1 MAVEGASMAGRS
13 GKMQTDLPHSL
24 NFTRRES
31 LALGLLGSLGMCLPW
46 QQAMAAP
53 ASSLPI
59 GSAPEALEVDH
70 FPSRA
75 HAFVWRNWQL
85 VPMETMAS
93 LLKVKPQEVTEL
105 GKAMGLPD
113 PPSVTQE
120 VRERSALTVIRRNW
134 HLLPYEQLLDLLGWD
149 ETKMAFTL
157 REDDFLYIK
166 LGSLKPKC
174 APLAWPERTPEVRE
188 REKVI
193 AKVVHEHFAGQ
204 SLLGNDP
211 LFAFVKRLAASD
223 ATTPPP
229 PANWESEPLRF
240 CYSYFALYGDPLL
253 ETHLDP
259 YPDGYLEK
267 LRAQGVNGVWLQGV
281 LSQLA
286 PFPWDAKLSA
296 QHETRL
302 ENLRKMVAR
311 AKARGVRV
319 FLYLN
324 EPRSM
329 PTAFFNAHP
338 ELRGVTRDDHTMLC
352 TSAEPVRKWMEEA
365 IAHICK
371 NVPDLG
377 GFFTITASENATNCW
392 SHHQGQACPRCG
404 PLGAAA
410 VIAGVNSHI
419 AAGIRAANGKQRLLA
434 WDWGWKEEWAVD
446 AINKLPQE
454 ATLMSVSEWELP
466 ITRGGVASKVGEYC
480 LSAVGPGPRAVR
492 HWEAAR
498 KRGLKVVA
506 KIQAALSWEF
516 SSAPYLPVLKNV
528 ADHATALR
536 RHGVEEIMLS
546 WTLGGH
552 PSPNFAAVS
561 TPLTTLATNHCTE
574 DPTPALAFWEDLG
587 KAFAEFPFHISVV
600 YTAPLQ
606 AGPANLPWPKP
617 TKYRAT
623 MVGCGYD
630 DLNSWRAI
638 YPADVFISQL
648 EKTADGFFAAVKRL
662 KNDVPKPREAM
673 QEQMR
678 FAEVAALH
686 WKSVALQSRYVQARG
701 DEARKA
707 DCADL
712 MKQEI
717 ALAKELHALQSQDAR
732 IGFEASNQ
740 YYYVP
745 LDLVEKVV
753 RCVWVI

>member
-1 MAVEGASMAGRS
+1 MARRRRS
-13 GKMQTDLPHSL
+13 GEMQTHLPHFTST
-24 NFTRRES
+24 TRRE
-31 LALGLLGSLGMCLPW
+31 AMAIGLLGTLGMCLPW
-46 QQAMAAP
+46 QRAVAAP
-53 ASSLPI
+53 ASSLPV
-59 GSAPEALEVDH
+59 GSAPEALEADH

-75 HAFVWRNWQL
+75 HAFIWRNWQL
-85 VPMETMAS
+85 VPVAMMAA
-93 LLKVKPQEVTEL
+93 LLKVQPEEVTEL

-113 PPSVTQE
+113 AVPVTQE
-120 VRERSALTVIRRNW
+120 VRDRSALTVIRRNW

-149 ETKMAFTL
+149 EGKMAFTL

-174 APLAWPERTPEVRE
+174 APLAWQERTPPIKE
-188 REKVI
+188 REAAI
-193 AKVVHEHFAGQ
+193 AKVVREHFAGQ

-211 LFAFVKRLAASD
+211 LFAFVKRLSTSD
-223 ATTPPP
+223 ASPAPP
-229 PANWESEPLRF
+229 PADWEKEPLRF

-253 ETHLDP
+253 EPHLDP

-329 PTAFFNAHP
+329 PNAFFDQHP
-338 ELRGVTRDDHTMLC
+338 ELRGVTREDHTMLC
-352 TSAEPVRKWMEEA
+352 TSSEPVRKWMQES

-377 GFFTITASENATNCW
+377 GFFTITASENPTNCW
-392 SHHQGQACPRCG
+392 SHHQGDACPRCG

-410 VIAGVNSHI
+410 VIAGVNSLV

-434 WDWGWKEEWAVD
+434 WDWGWKNEWAID
-446 AINKLPQE
+446 AIHQLPQE

-536 RHGVEEIMLS
+536 QHGVEEIMLS

-561 TPLTTLATNHCTE
+561 TPLPSLAETLCKENPAA
-574 DPTPALAFWEDLG
+574 ALAFWDECG

-600 YTAPLQ
+600 YNAPLQ
-606 AGPANLPWPKP
+606 MGPANLPWPKP
-617 TKYRAT
+617 TKYHAT
-623 MVGCGYD
+623 IVGIGYD
-630 DLNSWRAI
+630 DLPRWRAN

-648 EKTADGFFAAVKRL
+648 EKTADGFFAAVKKL
-662 KNDVPKPREAM
+662 KTGLPKPSEAM
-673 QEQMR
+673 REQMR
-678 FAEVAALH
+678 FAEVAAIH
-686 WKSVALQSRYVQARG
+686 WKSVALQSRYVKARG
-701 DEARKA
+701 DEARKTERA
-707 DCADL
+707 EL

-717 ALAKELHALQSQDAR
+717 ALAKELHALQSADAR

-753 RCVWVI
+753 RCVWINI

>member
-1 MAVEGASMAGRS
+1 
-13 GKMQTDLPHSL
+13 
-24 NFTRRES
+24 
-31 LALGLLGSLGMCLPW
+31 MCLPW
-46 QQAMAAP
+46 QGTLAAS

-59 GSAPEALEVDH
+59 GSAPDALEVDH
-70 FPSRA
+70 FPTRA

-85 VPMETMAS
+85 IPAETMAS
-93 LLKVKPQEVTEL
+93 LLKVKPEEITAL
-105 GKAMGLPD
+105 GKAMGLENAVT
-113 PPSVTQE
+113 VTQE

-149 ETKMAFTL
+149 EEKMSFTL

-174 APLAWPERTPEVRE
+174 APLAWQERTPAIKARETAISAVVR
-188 REKVI
+188 K
-193 AKVVHEHFAGQ
+193 HFAG
-204 SLLGNDP
+204 SRLAGADP
-211 LFAFVKRLAASD
+211 LFAFVKRLAAGD

-229 PANWESEPLRF
+229 PANAAEEPLRF

-253 ETHLDP
+253 DTHLDP

-296 QHETRL
+296 NHETRL

-311 AKARGVRV
+311 AKAKGVRV

-329 PTAFFNAHP
+329 PNAFFDNRTD
-338 ELRGVTRDDHTMLC
+338 LRGVTKDDHTMLC
-352 TSAEPVRKWMEEA
+352 TSADPVRKWMEESV
-365 IAHICK
+365 AHICK
-371 NVPDLG
+371 SVPDLG
-377 GFFTITASENATNCW
+377 GFFTITASENPTNCW
-392 SHHQGQACPRCG
+392 SHGKGAECPRCG
-404 PLGAAA
+404 AAGAAA
-410 VIAGVNSHI
+410 VIAGVNAHI
-419 AAGIRAANGKQRLLA
+419 VAGIRAANGKQRLLA
-434 WDWGWKEEWAVD
+434 WDWGWQEAWAVD
-446 AINKLPQE
+446 AINQLPQE
-454 ATLMSVSEWELP
+454 TTLMSVSEWELP

-480 LSAVGPGPRAVR
+480 LSAVGPGPRAVK
-492 HWEAAR
+492 HWAAAR
-498 KRGLKVVA
+498 ARGLKVVA

-528 ADHATALR
+528 ADHATALKQ
-536 RHGVEEIMLS
+536 HGVEEIMLS

-561 TPLTTLATNHCTE
+561 TPLPALAETLCKENPVA
-574 DPTPALAFWEDLG
+574 ALAFWDECG
-587 KAFAEFPFHISVV
+587 TAFAEFPFHISVV

-648 EKTADGFFAAVKRL
+648 EKTADGFFAAVKKL
-662 KNDVPKPREAM
+662 KVALPKPSEAM

-686 WKSVALQSRYVQARG
+686 WKSVALQSKYVQARG
-701 DEARKA
+701 DQARKA
-707 DCADL
+707 ECADL
-712 MKQEI
+712 MQQEI
-717 ALAKELHALQSQDAR
+717 EIAKELHALQSADAR

-753 RCVWVI
+753 RCEWV